1 MTKLTSSDAVMSR
14 KRTGPTSPL
23 TKLTKM
29 QVTVLSR
36 AAQRQDGAA
45 ILPEGMK
52 HGVAHKLAATLVE
65 RDLLR
70 EVRAKPGMPVWRK
83 SEEEGSRSLII
94 TKLGRATIGVRGK
107 DETQGIED
115 LSSNSPNKQAA
126 STTHESKTATA
137 RPGSKLA
144 EVIARLT
151 RKEGVSIAELIAA
164 TGWLAHTTR
173 ATLTGLRKR
182 GYAIER
188 ERVGKGEA
196 SIYRIVYGQARANP
210 A

>member
-1 MTKLTSSDAVMSR
+1 
-14 KRTGPTSPL
+14 
-23 TKLTKM
+23 
-29 QVTVLSR
+29 
-36 AAQRQDGAA
+36 
-45 ILPEGMK
+45 
-52 HGVAHKLAATLVE
+52 VAHKLAARLVE

-70 EVRAKPGMPVWRK
+70 EVRAKLGMPVWLK

-107 DETQGIED
+107 DETEGIKD
-115 LSSNSPNKQAA
+115 LSSNAA
-126 STTHESKTATA
+126 SKQTASATLESKAATP

-164 TGWLAHTTR
+164 TDWLPHSTR
-173 ATLTGLRKR
+173 ATLIGLRKR

-196 SIYRIVYGQARANP
+196 SIYRIVAGPARVSA